1 MQEQLLELSERQ
13 LKIVS
18 VMDEKSK
25 HIDDIIEL
33 TRLSAPE
40 VLSELTILQI
50 KGFVSQENG
59 KRFALNIA
67 KR

>member
-1 MQEQLLELSERQ
+1 MELSERQ

>member
-1 MQEQLLELSERQ
+1 MN
-13 LKIVS
+13 
-18 VMDEKSK
+18 EKSK

-33 TRLSAPE
+33 TELSAPE

-59 KRFALNIA
+59 KRFTLNIA